1 MSRQD
6 WLGWLTIGLVIAAIL
21 LVPVAILIVLWVG
34 PRW

>member
-1 MSRQD
+1 MTRQD
-6 WLGWLTIGLVIAAIL
+6 WLECLAIGLVIAAIV